1 MKIFSHYLLRDLL
14 TSLVVAALIVA
25 LIIAG
30 RLLVDLS
37 YETAKGTYPTD
48 LVWVL
53 LVFGVADSMI
63 HLLPFCILLAVI
75 ISLSNLYQNNEI
87 YAAYSIRISK
97 SYIYSVLLRFVIP
110 ISLLLFYL
118 ALETLPIIQ
127 QQFEFIKQQGQQRID
142 MSSVDAG
149 RFSKFDN
156 GVLFIKHHEG
166 NQARGIFLATT
177 DAVGNV
183 VLTTALDGQQY
194 LSADGSKILRLEH
207 GDVYQKEINEDKPIS
222 FYKISYDSH
231 QIKLPEQSIDMPRD
245 DPQTFSLRKLLETDT
260 WRAQSELQKR
270 LSIPLSLLVLLPF
283 VEWVS
288 RSSPKRHRQQSKLAL
303 GIVVFLIYSSL
314 TIACAGMISSG
325 HAFAQLGIW
334 LVHGVVLVSG
344 VVLASKRDMY

>member
-14 TSLVVAALIVA
+14 TSLVVATLIVA

-30 RLLVDLS
+30 RLLIGLS
-37 YETAKGTYPTD
+37 YETAKGTYPND

-75 ISLSNLYQNNEI
+75 ITLSNLYQNNEI

-97 SYIYSVLLRFVIP
+97 SYIYGVLLRFVIP

-118 ALETLPIIQ
+118 ALEVLPIIQ
-127 QQFEFIKQQGQQRID
+127 QQFDFIKQEGQQRMD

-149 RFSKFDN
+149 RFAKFDDS
-156 GVLFIKHHEG
+156 VLFIKHHEG
-166 NQARGIFLATT
+166 NRASGIFLATADT
-177 DAVGNV
+177 TGNV
-183 VLTTALDGQQY
+183 VLTTALDGQQHTA
-194 LSADGSKILRLEH
+194 SDGSKILRLEH
-207 GDVYQKEINEDKPIS
+207 GDVYQKEISKDEPIS

-231 QIKLPEQSIDMPRD
+231 YIKLPEQNIDMPLD
-245 DPQTFSLRKLLETDT
+245 DPQTFSLRKLLATET
-260 WRAQSELQKR
+260 WGAQSELQKR

-314 TIACAGMISSG
+314 AIACIGLISSG
-325 HAFAQLGIW
+325 HTFAQLGLW
-334 LVHGVVLVSG
+334 LIHGAALAGGVL
-344 VVLASKRDMY
+344 LASKRDMY